1 MNRQKIK
8 EHLPPGVLTLVR
20 VLMGLVPELFPAQH
34 HERNWG
40 GRYYYAVWLRHLLMA
55 RRYGL
60 KSLPRVVA
68 ELGPGGS
75 LGTGLAAL
83 LSGAEQYQALDVV
96 NLFDAAINLKIL
108 AELEELF
115 LARAPIPNEQ
125 EFPQLKPRL
134 ESYEFPWDILTDGHL
149 KQTLDKQRLEAL
161 KQALLRPGKHRALI
175 SYHSPYDINTLA
187 AGSVDLLIS
196 QAVLEHVD
204 DLSVVYEAMRVWLR
218 PGGLMSHTIDFK
230 SHGTAEVW
238 NGHWGYSDLVW
249 RLMRGR
255 KPYLINRY
263 ALSTH
268 LELLQRSGFEMICDL
283 REKDPS
289 GISREKLAKRFQN
302 LSDDD
307 LLTSGAFIQAVL
319 HGPAAHA

>member
-1 MNRQKIK
+1 LNRQKIK
-8 EHLPPGVLTLVR
+8 EHLPPEVLTLVR
-20 VLMGLVPELFPAQH
+20 ILMGLVPELFPAQH

-55 RRYGL
+55 RRHGF
-60 KSLPRVVA
+60 KIIPRVVA

-83 LSGAEQYQALDVV
+83 LSGAESYQALDVV
-96 NLFDAAINLKIL
+96 NLFEAAPNLKIL

-115 LARAPIPNEQ
+115 RARAPIPDER

-134 ESYEFPWDILTDGHL
+134 ESYEFPRDVLTDGHL
-149 KQTLDKQRLEAL
+149 KKTLDKERLAAIR
-161 KQALLRPGKHRALI
+161 QALLHPGPHQALL
-175 SYHSPYDINTLA
+175 SYYSPYDLQTLA
-187 AGSVDLLIS
+187 AGSVDLLLS

-204 DLSVVYEAMRVWLR
+204 DLPRAYEAMRLWLK
-218 PGGLMSHTIDFK
+218 PGGLLSHTIDFK
-230 SHGTAEVW
+230 AHGTAEAW

-255 KPYLINRY
+255 KPYLINRRPH
-263 ALSTH
+263 STH
-268 LELLQRSGFEMICDL
+268 LELLKKNGFALGCDL
-283 REKDPS
+283 KEQDAS
-289 GISREKLAKRFQN
+289 GLSREQLAPRFQN

-307 LLTSGAFIQAVL
+307 LLTSGAFIQAVKSN
-319 HGPAAHA
+319 